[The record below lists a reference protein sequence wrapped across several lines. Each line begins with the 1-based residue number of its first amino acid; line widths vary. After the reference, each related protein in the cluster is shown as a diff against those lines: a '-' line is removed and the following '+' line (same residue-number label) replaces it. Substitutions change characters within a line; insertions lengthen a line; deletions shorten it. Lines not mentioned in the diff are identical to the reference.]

1 MAQTVIGL
9 FDDATSAQNAVQAL
23 LSNGFNRDHID
34 VSNIEANDSRST
46 TDNYYTGSSTSGG
59 SGTGDSISNFFSSLF
74 GGDDTSSRSYT
85 EVARNSN
92 AIVTVHAPSE
102 DLAHNAAQILD
113 NSGAI
118 DVDERYSQQYG
129 STQTGANNLTSQQT
143 AQQRTRADGDVS
155 IPVVEENLQL
165 GKREVE
171 TGGVR
176 LRSRIFERPVEESV
190 RLREERVFVN
200 RQPVDRDATEADFQT
215 FKEGEIELTERAEV
229 PIVNK
234 EARVVEEISVGK
246 EVGERT
252 ETVQDTVRK
261 TDVEVEEIDSTDTRR
276 RAANS

>member
-34 VSNIEANDSRST
+34 VSNIAANENRST
-46 TDNYYTGSSTSGG
+46 TDSYYTGSNTSTG
-59 SGTGDSISNFFSSLF
+59 SDTGDSISNFFSSLF
-74 GGDDTSSRSYT
+74 GGDDTSSRSYS

-92 AIVTVHAPSE
+92 AIVTVHAPSA
-102 DLAHNAAQILD
+102 DLAHSAAQILD
-113 NSGAI
+113 NHGAI

-129 STQTGANNLTSQQT
+129 SNTTQTTANTLTSQQT
-143 AQQRTRADGDVS
+143 ARADGDVS
-155 IPVVEENLQL
+155 IPVVEEDLQV

-200 RQPVDRDATEADFQT
+200 RQPVDRAATEADFQT

-229 PIVNK
+229 PVVNK

-246 EVGERT
+246 EVEEHT
-252 ETVQDTVRK
+252 ETVRDTVRK
-261 TDVEVEEIDSTDTRR
+261 TDVEVEEIDSTDARR